1 MLPTLHVPGHARQ
14 VERLAPRFQSLQ
26 AAFEARRLELQA
38 NAHNSD
44 PDLVVVFKTV
54 GVVNDFISSAER
66 IPGLQWLA
74 GMIDAQVGP
83 DEDFYSTQDAAKALS
98 GKLFLMGSNRQA
110 LAEVVRLWELY
121 RASPASDLGEGLNT
135 AWKALFRHLKEV
147 RFWGPQD
154 RLDDELRQ
162 AWRFRL
168 ETGSASLKFEIEAW
182 CYSSVAKNTAS
193 SAEVRA
199 LVGEIGGRVLD
210 ERQILDI
217 GYHGFLVEVPA
228 PGVLLLL
235 DGASPPLLRS
245 ERVMVL
251 RPQGQAAVP
260 AGDATAR
267 LPDAAVPQQRTSGPP
282 IVAMLDG
289 LPLAN
294 HARLQGR
301 LIIDDPYQWADAYP
315 ASERVHG
322 TAMASLIAWGE
333 LDVAG
338 AALAA
343 PIYARPILRPDPNS
357 NPREECTPDDRL
369 LVDLVHEAVRRMFD
383 GAPGVPPAAPTVRV
397 INLSVGD
404 KHRPFAGEL
413 SPWAR
418 LLDWLSHKYKVLFIV
433 SSGNRADDLVLNVAH
448 ESLQG
453 LTREAQ
459 ASASMLALVRQDMH
473 RRLLAPAESVNALTV
488 GAAYGD
494 ASTFTAAPGRFAL
507 FAEGGVSPYSCIGP
521 GFRRAIKPEVLL
533 PGGRVLYRERPT
545 SPPAE
550 THLNGVWHTSQPPGQ
565 RVAAPPDEAGDT
577 IYTRGTSN
585 AAALATRWA
594 AQAFDVLAALR
605 AGNPDGLPSRYDAV
619 MIKALLAHGASL
631 GNIGEQVLA
640 ARPDTEH
647 WHAQSR
653 LVSRY
658 AGYGVA
664 DVEWALT
671 CTEQRATMLGFGEL
685 RNEKACEF
693 RVPIPEALN
702 ATLVKRR
709 LTVTLSWFTPTNAR
723 HSKYRAARLWVDV
736 SAEAL
741 RLKRSEGEW
750 RQLQLGT
757 LQHEIFEGE
766 GAVPVVPGQSL
777 VVRVNCLADAGR
789 LNSAVEFALCVSL
802 EVAEGVGVAL
812 PIYEQVRDRI
822 TSRVEIGA
830 DAPR

>member
-14 VERLAPRFQSLQ
+14 AERLAPRFQSLQ
-26 AAFEARRLELQA
+26 TAFEARRLELQA

-44 PDLVVVFKTV
+44 PDLVVVFETV
-54 GVVNDFISSAER
+54 GAVNDFISSAER
-66 IPGLQWLA
+66 IPGLEWLA
-74 GMIDAQVGP
+74 GMIEAQVEP
-83 DEDFYSTQDAAKALS
+83 DEDFYSTQDADKALS

-110 LAEVVRLWELY
+110 LEQVVRLWELY
-121 RASPASDLGEGLNT
+121 RADKTNDLGKGLN
-135 AWKALFRHLKEV
+135 AWKGLFLHLKEV

-154 RLDDELRQ
+154 RLDAELRQ

-168 ETGSASLKFEIEAW
+168 ETGAASLKFEIEAW
-182 CYSSVAKNTAS
+182 CFSSVAKNIAS

-199 LVGEIGGRVLD
+199 LVGELGGQVLD
-210 ERQILDI
+210 EHQILDI
-217 GYHGFLVEVPA
+217 AYHGFLVEVPA
-228 PGVLLLL
+228 QGVLLLL

-245 ERVMVL
+245 ERVMFL
-251 RPQGQAAVP
+251 RPQGQAAVR
-260 AGDATAR
+260 AGDASMR
-267 LPDAAVPQQRTSGPP
+267 LPDAAVPQQRTSGAP

-301 LIIDDPYQWADAYP
+301 LIVDDPNQWADAYP
-315 ASERVHG
+315 AGERVHG

-333 LDVAG
+333 LDGAE

-404 KHRPFAGEL
+404 RYRPFAGEL

-433 SSGNRADDLVLNVAH
+433 SSGNCADDLVLNVAH

-459 ASASMLALVRQDMH
+459 ASASMRALAKQDMH

-488 GAAYGD
+488 GASYSD
-494 ASTFTAAPGRFAL
+494 ASAFTPAHGRFVL
-507 FAEGGVSPYSCIGP
+507 FAEGGISPYSCIGP

-533 PGGRVLYRERPT
+533 PGGRVLYRERPV

-550 THLNGVWHTSQPPGQ
+550 THLNGVWNTPQPPGQ
-565 RVAAPPDEAGDT
+565 RVAAPPDDSGDT

-594 AQAFDVLAALR
+594 AQAFDVLASLR
-605 AGNPDGLPSRYDAV
+605 AGNPERFPDRYDAV
-619 MIKALLAHGASL
+619 MIKALLAHGATV
-631 GNIGEQVLA
+631 GNIEEQVLA
-640 ARPDTEH
+640 SRPDVDH
-647 WHAQSR
+647 WYEQRR

-664 DVEWALT
+664 DVERALT
-671 CTEQRATMLGFGEL
+671 CTEQRATMLGVGEL
-685 RNEKACEF
+685 RNEKAWEF

-709 LTVTLSWFTPTNAR
+709 LIVTLSWFTPTNPR

-736 SAEAL
+736 DTEAM
-741 RLKRSEGEW
+741 RLERSEGES

-757 LQHEIFEGE
+757 LQHEVFEGE

-789 LNSAVEFALCVSL
+789 LDSPVEFALCVSL
-802 EVAEGVGVAL
+802 EVAEGVAL
-812 PIYEQVRDRI
+812 PIYDQVRARI
-822 TSRVEIGA
+822 TPRIAVGA
-830 DAPR
+830 EAPR